1 MKITIEMPD
10 WVEVVSVTAIG
21 SPFPTLNASVR
32 AFTVKDGD
40 TVKVPDSGEE
50 A

>member
-21 SPFPTLNASVR
+21 SPFPRINVATKAWAVQ
-32 AFTVKDGD
+32 DGD
-40 TVKVPDSGEE
+40 TVKMNVVGG
-50 A
+50 